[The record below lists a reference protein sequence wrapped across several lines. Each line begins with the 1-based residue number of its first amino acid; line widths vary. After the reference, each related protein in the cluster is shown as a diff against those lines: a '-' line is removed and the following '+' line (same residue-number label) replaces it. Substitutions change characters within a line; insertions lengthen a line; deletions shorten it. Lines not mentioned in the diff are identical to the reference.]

1 MLPTEWLE
9 MEGGKEMKQLT
20 YKCNLS
26 KEKRP
31 EWVRRIISVIHTLM
45 AQRMTGDASDFTA
58 VHADLCRLIYQMTLA
73 GDLKSKVTAELVTD
87 EGETVLFIKRSGR
100 ILISIY
106 IK

>member
-1 MLPTEWLE
+1 
-9 MEGGKEMKQLT
+9 MKQLT

-31 EWVRRIISVIHTLM
+31 EWLRRIISALHTLM
-45 AQRMTGDASDFTA
+45 AQRMTGAAGDFA
-58 VHADLCRLIYQMTLA
+58 AIHADLSRLIYQLHLA
-73 GDLKSKVTAELVTD
+73 GTLKSKVTVELATD
-87 EGETVLFIKRSGR
+87 EGETVLFVKRSGR